1 MRQRRQVV
9 PKGKLLALPPD
20 VTTCGFWPNDS
31 TESQTFNTQVEWDNP
46 ASRSGA
52 AFLVPIGV

>member
-46 ASRSGA
+46 ASRPGA
-52 AFLVPIGV
+52 AFL